1 MNSLHLRWHP
11 VKGINAVIQ
20 GSASTHHHAAPS
32 TKGSN
37 AQETDLGSEISRTR
51 FALLTECFDEF
62 VPVIQA
68 DENRIIT

>member
-11 VKGINAVIQ
+11 VKDIKAVIQ
-20 GSASTHHHAAPS
+20 GSASTHHHSAPS
-32 TKGSN
+32 AKGGN

-51 FALLTECFDEF
+51 FALLTERFNEL